1 MLKFR
6 PKIEILALGAFK
18 LTEIDYYELLKV
30 ERNADKETI
39 KKSYRKMAMQ
49 YHPDRNPN
57 NPEAEEKFKLVNE
70 AYQVLS
76 DDEKRSIY
84 DRYGKAGLESSGFQG
99 FGNRGFEDVFDDI
112 SSIFE
117 SVFGGGF
124 GGGTRRTKKRDEKYS
139 LDLGVDIVLSF
150 KEAVYG
156 CKKTIDFEYKT
167 FCTECMGSGAKEGR
181 KSVCSE
187 CEGRGQVFMR
197 QGFMTFS
204 QTCHV
209 CKGEGYIIKEK
220 CQKCKGSGFV
230 LQKESIDI
238 DIPEGVDSGNRI
250 RVAGKGNAD
259 KNGSRGDLY
268 LIIEVENDEHFVRHN
283 DDIYLEMPVFF
294 TQILLQESIKIPT
307 LKGEVELKL
316 PIDTKDK
323 QQFRFSGEGVKNV
336 HNGKYGNLIVQ
347 IKTTYPKSLNNEQK
361 ELIQKLHNS
370 FGYESQPHHS
380 LFDGI
385 YDKIK
390 DWFSLDK

>member
-1 MLKFR
+1 MS
-6 PKIEILALGAFK
+6 EIC
-18 LTEIDYYELLKV
+18 YYELLQVSKSANKD
-30 ERNADKETI
+30 EI
-39 KKSYRKMAMQ
+39 KKAYRKLAMQ
-49 YHPDRNPN
+49 YHPDRNPDN
-57 NPEAEEKFKLVNE
+57 SEAEEQFKLVNE

-76 DDEKRSIY
+76 DEEKRSIY

-99 FGNRGFEDVFDDI
+99 FGNRGFEDVFDDL

-124 GGGTRRTKKRDEKYS
+124 GGGSGRKSKKREEKYS
-139 LDLGVDIVLSF
+139 LDLGVDVTLSF
-150 KEAVYG
+150 KEAVFG
-156 CKKTIDFEYKT
+156 CKKTVDFEYKT
-167 FCTECMGSGAKEGR
+167 FCKECGGSGAKDGK

-187 CEGRGQVFMR
+187 CNGQGQVFIR

-204 QTCHV
+204 QTCHA

-220 CQKCKGSGFV
+220 CPSCKGGGFV
-230 LQKESIDI
+230 LKKESVTI

-250 RVAGKGNAD
+250 RVGGKGNAGKD
-259 KNGSRGDLY
+259 GVRGDLY
-268 LIIEVENDEHFVRHN
+268 LIIEVQNDDHFVRHN

-336 HNGKYGNLIVQ
+336 HNGRCGNLMVQ
-347 IKTTYPKSLNNEQK
+347 IKVMHPTSLSAEQR
-361 ELIQKLHNS
+361 ELIEKLHHS
-370 FGYESQPHHS
+370 FGYESQPHKS

-385 YDKIK
+385 YDKVK
-390 DWFSLDK
+390 EWFSLDK